1 MTESIYAAAMR
12 LKDETQKKDSSMQ
25 LLIKLKGREFTTI
38 EDVLNYK
45 ESLDKKIDRLLSS

>member
-1 MTESIYAAAMR
+1 MR